1 MNVIFCTPELTM
13 TNTVEAGVFFQEC
26 RAILESYMTNV
37 QYISRSVHIRQ
48 LLAQEADQDDILV
61 REG

>member
-48 LLAQEADQDDILV
+48 LLAQV
-61 REG
+61 RPAL